1 MRSSNDFWSFLISWR
16 AVRRFSFR
24 EGSLVFTVLV
34 DLSLNSFRGHFLA
47 AVGNLGPATGGGV
60 PEIKTV
66 SMLTCGVETT
76 GVSSAGTAFS
86 SWMRSS
92 WLHSSG
98 TASVVEL
105 TVASML
111 WGSSLGISGRGKS
124 SVIPSS
130 NGLLGGLWRIG
141 SGLGLPICGPS
152 GTGTSSSCR
161 VSPIIASGGGEP
173 GGVFALADASH
184 SWLRCST
191 KLSTSGEEG
200 SNGDKSCQSPGAS
213 SLSEGFRLVNFPIFT
228 LRVPLTA
235 LLHSRIP
242 FENFA
247 LGRPVQLLRSVCLIF
262 MPIRKLHILETDNPL
277 TFEKLFCYK
286 STKFMQE
293 STNQNTYWLSR
304 QRSFK
309 IQNFNNVQICL
320 YWRGAKIQLALFLVK
335 TSCFIVSKHC
345 CITVLT
351 NRRAVKFLFRFPG
364 QRAPPITGWA
374 PFGGK
379 LWVTVQTT

>member
-1 MRSSNDFWSFLISWR
+1 M
-16 AVRRFSFR
+16 
-24 EGSLVFTVLV
+24 
-34 DLSLNSFRGHFLA
+34 
-47 AVGNLGPATGGGV
+47 
-60 PEIKTV
+60 
-66 SMLTCGVETT
+66 
-76 GVSSAGTAFS
+76 
-86 SWMRSS
+86 
-92 WLHSSG
+92 
-98 TASVVEL
+98 VEL
-105 TVASML
+105 TVASMF

-130 NGLLGGLWRIG
+130 NELLGGVWRIG
-141 SGLGLPICGPS
+141 RGLGLPIRGPS

-173 GGVFALADASH
+173 GGVFALADALH

-191 KLSTSGEEG
+191 KLPTSGEEG
-200 SNGDKSCQSPGAS
+200 SDGDKSCQSPGAS

-235 LLHSRIP
+235 LLRFWIP

-247 LGRPVQLLRSVCLIF
+247 LGGGQCSFYVLFAWFSCLLRNVHF
-262 MPIRKLHILETDNPL
+262 ETDNPL
-277 TFEKLFCYK
+277 TFKKLFHYK

-304 QRSFK
+304 QHSFK
-309 IQNFNNVQICL
+309 IQNFNNVQIRL
-320 YWRGAKIQLALFLVK
+320 YWRCTKIQLALFLIK

-351 NRRAVKFLFRFPG
+351 NQRAVKFLFRFPSQG
-364 QRAPPITGWA
+364 VPLITGWA